1 MILKK
6 ASRGMDAAA
15 YNCHLSIS
23 NLKGIYH
30 VAVKMSRKTGG
41 FYSP

>member
-6 ASRGMDAAA
+6 ASRGMDAEAC
-15 YNCHLSIS
+15 NCHMSIN
-23 NLKGIYH
+23 NLKEIYH